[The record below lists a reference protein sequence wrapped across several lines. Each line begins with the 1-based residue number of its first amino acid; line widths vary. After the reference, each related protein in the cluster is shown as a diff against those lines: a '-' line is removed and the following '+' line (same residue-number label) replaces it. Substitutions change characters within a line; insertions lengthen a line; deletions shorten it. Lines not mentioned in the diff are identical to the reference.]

1 MLYINC
7 GKCSINIIYF
17 SVLLLKVKMI
27 KRSYFWVLLLLLV
40 CYSFIC
46 CVNMLVTRQVI
57 TGTKSLR
64 EKNVMEKNKTELRYY
79 FFVYRLLKDTVTMFW
94 MKNPFIPFRLRNP
107 EIYHGSSQF
116 LASKDHI
123 LGMTKLWVLSPR
135 HMGHQNWKVLRCHP
149 AKPFHEVEDWDSQKG
164 KWVAPDLWHG

>member
-1 MLYINC
+1 
-7 GKCSINIIYF
+7 
-17 SVLLLKVKMI
+17 
-27 KRSYFWVLLLLLV
+27 
-40 CYSFIC
+40 
-46 CVNMLVTRQVI
+46 MLVTRQVI

-94 MKNPFIPFRLRNP
+94 MKNPFIPFRLRNL

-123 LGMTKLWVLSPR
+123 LGMTKL
-135 HMGHQNWKVLRCHP
+135 
-149 AKPFHEVEDWDSQKG
+149 
-164 KWVAPDLWHG
+164 

>member
-27 KRSYFWVLLLLLV
+27 KRSYFWVLLLLFA

-46 CVNMLVTRQVI
+46 CVNMLVSRQVI

-64 EKNVMEKNKTELRYY
+64 GKKIMGKNRTELSYY
-79 FFVYRLLKDTVTMFW
+79 FFCKQIVVTMFQ
-94 MKNPFIPFRLRNP
+94 MQSPFIPYRLRNL
-107 EIYHGSSQF
+107 EVYHGSSQF

-135 HMGHQNWKVLRCHP
+135 NMGHQNWKALRCHP

-164 KWVAPDLWHG
+164 KWLAPDLWHG

>member
-7 GKCSINIIYF
+7 RKRSINIIYF

-27 KRSYFWVLLLLLV
+27 KRSYFWVLLLLFA

-64 EKNVMEKNKTELRYY
+64 EKKVMEKNKTELRYY
-79 FFVYRLLKDTVTMFW
+79 FFVCKLLKDTVTMFW
-94 MKNPFIPFRLRNP
+94 MQNPFIPFRLRNLKM
-107 EIYHGSSQF
+107 YHGSSQF

-123 LGMTKLWVLSPR
+123 LGMTKLWVL
-135 HMGHQNWKVLRCHP
+135 GHQNWNVLRCHP
-149 AKPFHEVEDWDSQKG
+149 EKPFHEVEDWDSQKG